1 MRLVRTVRLDVM
13 QQVQSIRES
22 VAARTIRRIA
32 HPTNFST
39 ESENGLSWA
48 IQLAQEYHAE
58 LLVLHVLPP
67 PTPLFELESPMKF
80 EAELA
85 LSVLLEKLQIAD
97 IKARGFLLTGTNS
110 IDGQIVRAARLE
122 HVDLIIMG
130 TRGRTGLS
138 RLFLGSL
145 ASRVITRA
153 QCPVLVIPSRQ
164 LSKSAPG
171 SRSGVA
177 KDEKRVR

>member
-1 MRLVRTVRLDVM
+1 MGKIECIS
-13 QQVQSIRES
+13 QS
-22 VAARTIRRIA
+22 VAAHTIRRIA

-39 ESENGLSWA
+39 ASENGLSWA
-48 IQLAQEYHAE
+48 IQLAKEYHAE
-58 LLVLHVLPP
+58 LLVLHVVPP
-67 PTPLFELESPMKF
+67 PTPLFELESPMKS

-97 IKARGFLLTGTNS
+97 IEARGFLLTGTNS
-110 IDGQIVRAARLE
+110 IDSQIVRVASLE

-153 QCPVLVIPSRQ
+153 HCPVLVVPTRR
-164 LSKSAPG
+164 LSKSAVG

-177 KDEKRVR
+177 KEEKRVD